1 MKIIVLLVSFVN
13 MGEKTMNDVR
23 VTNLY
28 DLEDSEIIALLKAL
42 LREQKEDD
50 YVCPT
55 LSDCLNSL
63 ALVVQRAIDDLESGQ
78 AHIKRV
84 LPNKPVNKIAS
95 LQHFMKELDV
105 SKKEL
110 FKLATTGLKNEESK
124 YKDFMDLA
132 SQIVFCLAMLRMVLC
147 NDVLGKK

>member
-1 MKIIVLLVSFVN
+1 MA
-13 MGEKTMNDVR
+13 DVR
-23 VTNLY
+23 VINLD
-28 DLEDSEIIALLKAL
+28 DLENGEKIIALLKAML
-42 LREQKEDD
+42 GELKEDD

-84 LPNKPVNKIAS
+84 LPNEPVNKIAC

-110 FKLATTGLKNEESK
+110 FKLTTTGLKNKESK
-124 YKDFMDLA
+124 YKDFMDFA

-147 NDVLGKK
+147 YDMPSQK

>member
-1 MKIIVLLVSFVN
+1 ME
-13 MGEKTMNDVR
+13 EKTMNDVR

-28 DLEDSEIIALLKAL
+28 GLENSDIIALLKAL
-42 LREQKEDD
+42 LGEIKEDD

-63 ALVVQRAIDDLESGQ
+63 ALVVQRVIDDLESGQ

-84 LPNKPVNKIAS
+84 LPNKPVNKTAS
-95 LQHFMKELDV
+95 IQHFMKELDA

-110 FKLATTGLKNEESK
+110 FKLTTTGLNNEESK
-124 YKDFMDLA
+124 YKDFMDFA

>member
-1 MKIIVLLVSFVN
+1 ME
-13 MGEKTMNDVR
+13 EKTMNDVR

-28 DLEDSEIIALLKAL
+28 GLENSEKIIALLKAL
-42 LREQKEDD
+42 LGEPKEDD

-63 ALVVQRAIDDLESGQ
+63 ALVVRRVIDDLESGQ

-84 LPNKPVNKIAS
+84 LPDEPVSKIAS
-95 LQHFMKELDV
+95 LQHFMKELDA

-124 YKDFMDLA
+124 YKDFMDFA

>member
-1 MKIIVLLVSFVN
+1 
-13 MGEKTMNDVR
+13 MNDVR

-28 DLEDSEIIALLKAL
+28 GLENSEKIMALLKAL
-42 LREQKEDD
+42 LGELKEYD

-63 ALVVQRAIDDLESGQ
+63 ALVVQRVIDDLESGQ

-95 LQHFMKELDV
+95 LQHFMKELDA

-110 FKLATTGLKNEESK
+110 FKLTTTGLKNDESK
-124 YKDFMDLA
+124 YKEFMDFA

>member
-13 MGEKTMNDVR
+13 MEEKTMADAR
-23 VTNLY
+23 VINLD
-28 DLEDSEIIALLKAL
+28 DLYCEKIIALLKAL
-42 LREQKEDD
+42 LKEPKEDD

-55 LSDCLNSL
+55 LSNCLNSL

-78 AHIKRV
+78 AHIKRG
-84 LPNKPVNKIAS
+84 LPNGPVNKIAS

-105 SKKEL
+105 SKEEL
-110 FKLATTGLKNEESK
+110 FKLTTTGLKNKESK
-124 YKDFMDLA
+124 YKDFMDFA

-147 NDVLGKK
+147 DDVSSQK

>member
-1 MKIIVLLVSFVN
+1 MA
-13 MGEKTMNDVR
+13 DVR
-23 VTNLY
+23 VINLD
-28 DLEDSEIIALLKAL
+28 DLENGKKIIALLKAL
-42 LREQKEDD
+42 LGEPKEDD
-50 YVCPT
+50 CVCPT

-84 LPNKPVNKIAS
+84 FPNEPVNKTAS

-110 FKLATTGLKNEESK
+110 FKLTATGLKNKESK

-147 NDVLGKK
+147 YDVPSKK

>member
-1 MKIIVLLVSFVN
+1 MA
-13 MGEKTMNDVR
+13 DAR
-23 VTNLY
+23 VTNL
-28 DLEDSEIIALLKAL
+28 DGLENGELIIALLKAL
-42 LREQKEDD
+42 LEEPKEDD

-63 ALVVQRAIDDLESGQ
+63 AVVVQRVIDDLESGK
-78 AHIKRV
+78 AHLKRV

-105 SKKEL
+105 SKEEL
-110 FKLATTGLKNEESK
+110 FKLATTGLKNKENK
-124 YKDFMDLA
+124 YKDFMDFA

-147 NDVLGKK
+147 DDVLGQK

>member
-1 MKIIVLLVSFVN
+1 
-13 MGEKTMNDVR
+13 MGEKTMADVR
-23 VTNLY
+23 VINL
-28 DLEDSEIIALLKAL
+28 DNLENGEKIIALLKAML
-42 LREQKEDD
+42 GEPKKDD
-50 YVCPT
+50 CVCPT

-63 ALVVQRAIDDLESGQ
+63 ALVVQRAIDDLEGGQ

-84 LPNKPVNKIAS
+84 LPNKPVNKTTS

-110 FKLATTGLKNEESK
+110 FKLTTTGLKNKESK
-124 YKDFMDLA
+124 YKDFMDFA

-147 NDVLGKK
+147 DDVPSQK

>member
-1 MKIIVLLVSFVN
+1 MANVRVINLDDLEN
-13 MGEKTMNDVR
+13 GEK
-23 VTNLY
+23 
-28 DLEDSEIIALLKAL
+28 IIALLKAL
-42 LREQKEDD
+42 LREPKEDD
-50 YVCPT
+50 CVCPT
-55 LSDCLNSL
+55 LRDCLNSL

-84 LPNKPVNKIAS
+84 FPNEPVNKTAS

-110 FKLATTGLKNEESK
+110 FKLTTTGLNNKESK
-124 YKDFMDLA
+124 YKDFMNFA

-147 NDVLGKK
+147 DDVPSQK

>member
-1 MKIIVLLVSFVN
+1 ME
-13 MGEKTMNDVR
+13 EKTMADVR
-23 VTNLY
+23 VTNLD
-28 DLEDSEIIALLKAL
+28 DLENGELVIALLKAL
-42 LREQKEDD
+42 LGEPKEDD

-63 ALVVQRAIDDLESGQ
+63 ALVVERALDDLESGQ
-78 AHIKRV
+78 AHLKRV

-105 SKKEL
+105 SKEEL
-110 FKLATTGLKNEESK
+110 FKLTTTGLKNKESK
-124 YKDFMDLA
+124 YKDFMDFA

-147 NDVLGKK
+147 DDMSSQK

>member
-1 MKIIVLLVSFVN
+1 ME
-13 MGEKTMNDVR
+13 EKTMADAR
-23 VTNLY
+23 VINLD
-28 DLEDSEIIALLKAL
+28 DLDCEKIIALLKAML
-42 LREQKEDD
+42 GEPKEDD

-78 AHIKRV
+78 AHLKRV

-105 SKKEL
+105 SKEEL
-110 FKLATTGLKNEESK
+110 FKLTTTGLKNKESK
-124 YKDFMDLA
+124 YKDFMDFA

-147 NDVLGKK
+147 DDVSSQK

>member
-1 MKIIVLLVSFVN
+1 MD
-13 MGEKTMNDVR
+13 DVR
-23 VTNLY
+23 VVNLD
-28 DLEDSEIIALLKAL
+28 DLENGELIMALLKAL
-42 LREQKEDD
+42 LEEPKEDD

-55 LSDCLNSL
+55 LSDCLASL

-84 LPNKPVNKIAS
+84 LPNEPVNKIAS

-105 SKKEL
+105 SKEEL
-110 FKLATTGLKNEESK
+110 FKLTTTGLKNKESK
-124 YKDFMDLA
+124 YKDFMDFA

-147 NDVLGKK
+147 DDVPSQK

>member
-1 MKIIVLLVSFVN
+1 MA
-13 MGEKTMNDVR
+13 DVR
-23 VTNLY
+23 VINLD
-28 DLEDSEIIALLKAL
+28 DLDFEKIIALLKAL
-42 LREQKEDD
+42 LEEPKEDD

-84 LPNKPVNKIAS
+84 LPNGPVSKTAS

-110 FKLATTGLKNEESK
+110 FKLTTTGLNNEESK
-124 YKDFMDLA
+124 YKDFMDFA
-132 SQIVFCLAMLRMVLC
+132 SQIVLCLAMLRMVLC

>member
-1 MKIIVLLVSFVN
+1 ME
-13 MGEKTMNDVR
+13 EKTMADVR
-23 VTNLY
+23 VINLD
-28 DLEDSEIIALLKAL
+28 DLENGEKIIALLKAL
-42 LREQKEDD
+42 LGEPKEDD

-78 AHIKRV
+78 AHLKRV
-84 LPNKPVNKIAS
+84 LPNGPVNKIAS

-110 FKLATTGLKNEESK
+110 FKLTTTGLKNKESK
-124 YKDFMDLA
+124 YKDFMDFA

-147 NDVLGKK
+147 DDVSGQK

>member
-1 MKIIVLLVSFVN
+1 MA
-13 MGEKTMNDVR
+13 DVR
-23 VTNLY
+23 VINLD
-28 DLEDSEIIALLKAL
+28 DLENGEKIIALLKAL
-42 LREQKEDD
+42 LGEPKEDD

-78 AHIKRV
+78 AHLKRV
-84 LPNKPVNKIAS
+84 LPNGPVNKIAS

-110 FKLATTGLKNEESK
+110 FKLTTTGLKNKESK
-124 YKDFMDLA
+124 YKDFMDFA

-147 NDVLGKK
+147 DDVSGQK